1 MGLYAV
7 RGVGEG
13 VETKASHPI
22 MGRLPHLLSLTR
34 VLLVLV
40 IYYPA
45 FRRDAPLF
53 AVLVLL
59 AVLTDILDGPLARHY
74 GTANRFGANV
84 DSASDLLF
92 YLSLPAWAYLF
103 QPELAL
109 APKVL
114 APILAFSVLYV
125 VANVVSHKTFGAL
138 GVHNRLSR
146 TSGTVGIVV
155 TFYSILWGLNA
166 VLYFGLIAVLSA
178 DLAQRYGAVAMEL
191 RRRRS
196 ARAQAR

>member
-1 MGLYAV
+1 M
-7 RGVGEG
+7 
-13 VETKASHPI
+13 ETTARPPALA
-22 MGRLPHLLSLTR
+22 RLPHLLSLTR
-34 VLLVLV
+34 VILVPV

-45 FRRDAPLF
+45 VRGDAPLF

-92 YLSLPAWAYLF
+92 YISLPVWAYLF

-114 APILAFSVLYV
+114 VPVVVFAILYV

-146 TSGTVGIVV
+146 TSGTFGIVV
-155 TFYSILWGLNA
+155 TFYSILWGLHPA
-166 VLYFGLIAVLSA
+166 LYFGLLMVLSA

-191 RRRRS
+191 RRRRRLG
-196 ARAQAR
+196 RAQAR